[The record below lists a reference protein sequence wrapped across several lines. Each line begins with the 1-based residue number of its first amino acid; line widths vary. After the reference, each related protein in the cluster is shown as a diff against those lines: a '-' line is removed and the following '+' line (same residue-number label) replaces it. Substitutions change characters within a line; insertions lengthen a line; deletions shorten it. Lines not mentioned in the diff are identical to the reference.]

1 MKIGSLDF
9 RNQVILAP
17 MAGVTD
23 LPYRNLCRQL
33 GAGAAVGE
41 MLSADQTLWHTAKS
55 SFRQVHKQ
63 ENDIRWIQILGNDP
77 QQMANAALKCEEDGA
92 HIIDINLGCPA
103 KKVCKKAA
111 GSALLQDEALVQEI
125 VRKVVSTVSIPV
137 TIKIRSGWN
146 KENRNFLRIGK
157 IAEQE
162 GIAAISV
169 HGRTRACKYHE
180 LAEYDSAKILKQS
193 LNIPVIVN
201 GDIASAKK
209 AKTVLDHTQ
218 ADGIMVARAALGN
231 PWLFREID
239 CYINS
244 NEIIAAPSQEIL
256 YQTILQHIVSLH
268 EFYGEYLGVRISRK
282 HLSWYE
288 EQFPQHVGIKRQFN
302 TLENAAA
309 QIQLLKNYFFNRL
322 KENKLVEK
330 SKSRS
335 NLSHSLISAAKFEAA

>member
-1 MKIGSLDF
+1 M
-9 RNQVILAP
+9 ILAP

-33 GAGAAVGE
+33 GAGAAIGE
-41 MLSADQTLWHTAKS
+41 MLSANQKLWHTSKS

-63 ENDIRWIQILGNDP
+63 ESDIRWIQILGNDP
-77 QQMANAALKCEEDGA
+77 EQMASAARQCEQDGA

-111 GSALLQDEALVQEI
+111 GSALLQDEVLVQAI
-125 VRKVVSTVSIPV
+125 LKKVVSAVDIPV
-137 TIKIRSGWN
+137 TMKFRTGWN
-146 KENRNFLRIGK
+146 KENRNFLHIGK

-162 GIAAISV
+162 GIAAISI
-169 HGRTRACKYHE
+169 HGRTRACKYNE
-180 LAEYDSAKILKQS
+180 LAEHDSAKKLKQALS
-193 LNIPVIVN
+193 IPVIVN
-201 GDIASAKK
+201 GDIVSAKN

-244 NEIIAAPSQEIL
+244 NEIIAAPSQETL
-256 YQTILQHIVSLH
+256 YQTILQHIISLH
-268 EFYGEYLGVRISRK
+268 EFYGEYLGVRMSRK

-288 EQFPQHVGIKRQFN
+288 EQFPDFLGIKRQFN
-302 TLENAAA
+302 ALETATE
-309 QIQLLKNYFFNRL
+309 QLVLLEKYFSSNCKKKSFT
-322 KENKLVEK
+322 EK
-330 SKSRS
+330 P
-335 NLSHSLISAAKFEAA
+335 EAA